1 MKEITF
7 KIIPRKT
14 TTKLQQKS
22 KDSIKLAQ
30 PIPGTKLKDIK
41 RVLDKQSNKKA
52 WPLTATFF
60 FIN

>member
-30 PIPGTKLKDIK
+30 PILVTKLKDIK
-41 RVLDKQSNKKA
+41 RILDK
-52 WPLTATFF
+52 
-60 FIN
+60 